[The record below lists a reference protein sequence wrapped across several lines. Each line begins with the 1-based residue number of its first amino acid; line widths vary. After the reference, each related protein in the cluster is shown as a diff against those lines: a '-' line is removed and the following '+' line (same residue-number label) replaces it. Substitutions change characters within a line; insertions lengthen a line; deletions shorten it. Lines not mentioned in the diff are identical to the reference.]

1 MHIYAGRHP
10 NDGEQ
15 SLDAID
21 ISGDIA
27 LVAITLL
34 TANILLGLLMST
46 KYNPVR
52 RWPHRRVNTL
62 KLHNWTGYAALAV
75 SMLHPAVI
83 LLSSTAHFHV
93 IDIIFPINAPKQP
106 WINML
111 GAGALYLLAFTV
123 VTSYFRFEI
132 GRTWWKP
139 IHYATYALFVLFA
152 FHAIFTDP
160 TLKDAPLDPF
170 DAEKVYIE
178 LLILVVVVATALRIR
193 WALRQPPPRHHRPK
207 PPRQLRRK
215 VKALTP

>member
-1 MHIYAGRHP
+1 MDP
-10 NDGEQ
+10 
-15 SLDAID
+15 ID

-34 TANILLGLLMST
+34 TLNILLGLLMST

-62 KLHNWTGYAALAV
+62 KLHNWTGYTALAV

-83 LLSSTAHFHV
+83 LLSSRVNFRV
-93 IDIIFPINAPKQP
+93 VDILFPINAPKQP

-111 GAGALYLLAFTV
+111 GAGALYLLVFTV

-132 GRTWWKP
+132 GRKWWKP
-139 IHYATYALFVLFA
+139 MHYVTYALFALFA
-152 FHAIFTDP
+152 VHAIFTDP

-178 LLILVVVVATALRIR
+178 LLILLVVVATTLRIR
-193 WALRQPPPRHHRPK
+193 WGLMQPPPRHHRPK
-207 PPRQLRRK
+207 PVRRPRRK
-215 VKALTP
+215 AKAVAM